1 MQKEVQGRSNYL
13 KSSALWKYMKASMT
27 LCSVYSMYHNIM
39 IVIFPWFTLLSSK
52 DILFI
57 HFLCRRFVKRI
68 KFVACFEE
76 INQKC
81 TLSAVWSTNNS
92 VSLIHHKFCERFWEG
107 KATSLVIL
115 LASRSS
121 LPFTVCWA
129 PIQVALIWLLCTHK
143 KNTSYFQDI
152 YRTCFFFSLLERR
165 LKDKNMVW
173 H

>member
-107 KATSLVIL
+107 KATSLVVIL
-115 LASRSS
+115 LALVNLVYLLQFVGHQFKWLWSDSFAHTKKTHPIFKIFTGLVFSS
-121 LPFTVCWA
+121 VCWRE
-129 PIQVALIWLLCTHK
+129 
-143 KNTSYFQDI
+143 D
-152 YRTCFFFSLLERR
+152 
-165 LKDKNMVW
+165 
-173 H
+173 